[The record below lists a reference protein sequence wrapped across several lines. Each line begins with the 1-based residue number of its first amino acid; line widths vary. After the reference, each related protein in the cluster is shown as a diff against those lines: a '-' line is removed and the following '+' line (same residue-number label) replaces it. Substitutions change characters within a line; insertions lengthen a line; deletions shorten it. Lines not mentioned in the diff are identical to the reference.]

1 MDAQNGASHAD
12 GDHCG
17 GRDGGLSW
25 EAIVQQA
32 CRILTEPGRIRENRD
47 PVFARIGKSFA
58 VFVQYGSRHVSAT
71 TVAARKFTGE
81 MHVHDSM
88 GTGMVMGHDAGGKGQ
103 LQDKDDGSRDTGH
116 REAFLGGGC
125 FWCLEAVYQN
135 VRGVREV
142 VSGYMGGWV
151 ADPSYEQV
159 CGKATGHA
167 EVVRIVFD
175 PQVIGYAEL
184 LGIFFSIHDP
194 TTPDR
199 QGNDV
204 GPQYRSII
212 FAADAEQFRLAR
224 QALAQLTGAAA
235 APDDPYDAAL
245 VLAMAG
251 LRMARPP
258 VTQIVD
264 LSATAGAPGRAVE
277 QTFWPAEAEHQNYY
291 RLHPS
296 QGYCAFVVAP
306 KVDKARQRFTDLMR
320 DMTGG

>member
-1 MDAQNGASHAD
+1 
-12 GDHCG
+12 
-17 GRDGGLSW
+17 LSW
-25 EAIVQQA
+25 DAIAQQA

-58 VFVQYGSRHVSAT
+58 VFVQERSRHAPAAAVVAT
-71 TVAARKFTGE
+71 MFTGE
-81 MHVHDSM
+81 MDVDDSS
-88 GTGMVMGHDAGGKGQ
+88 GAGMVTGDAAGGKSPPQG
-103 LQDKDDGSRDTGH
+103 KDDGSRYTGL

-175 PQVIGYAEL
+175 PQIISYPEL

-235 APDDPYDAAL
+235 APDDPYEADL

-251 LRMARPP
+251 IRMARPP

-264 LSATAGAPGRAVE
+264 LSATAGGPGRPVE
-277 QTFWPAEAEHQNYY
+277 QTFWPAEAEHQNYF

-306 KVDKARQRFTDLMR
+306 KVDKARQRFADLMR
-320 DMTGG
+320 DTTGA